1 MRIERVLPGDAEA
14 LLEIYAPY
22 VEETAVS
29 FEYTVPTVSE
39 FRRRIAEISAKFPYI
54 KAVDGDG
61 TILGYAYAGT
71 FKARQAY
78 DWNVETTVYVRRGV
92 RRQGVGRQLY
102 TALEQSL
109 SGMGICNLNAC
120 IAYARTPDAHLDN
133 SSMHFH
139 AQMGYRLVGTFHD
152 SGYKFGT
159 WYDMIWMEKFI
170 GAHTPVSYTHL
181 TLPTNSLV

>member
-1 MRIERVLPGDAEA
+1 M
-14 LLEIYAPY
+14 
-22 VEETAVS
+22 
-29 FEYTVPTVSE
+29 
-39 FRRRIAEISAKFPYI
+39 
-54 KAVDGDG
+54 
-61 TILGYAYAGT
+61 
-71 FKARQAY
+71 
-78 DWNVETTVYVRRGV
+78 
-92 RRQGVGRQLY
+92 GRQLY

-139 AQMGYRLVGTFHD
+139 AHMGYRLVGTFHD

-170 GAHTPVSYTHL
+170 GAHTQNQPPVQFGKWKL
-181 TLPTNSLV
+181 E

>member
-22 VEETAVS
+22 VEETAIS

-39 FRRRIAEISAKFPYI
+39 FRRRIAEISAQFPYI

-78 DWNVETTVYVRRGV
+78 DWNVETTVYGAAAVHGAGAEPERHGHLQSQCLHRL
-92 RRQGVGRQLY
+92 RPHAGRASGQQQY
-102 TALEQSL
+102 ALSCANGLQ
-109 SGMGICNLNAC
+109 
-120 IAYARTPDAHLDN
+120 
-133 SSMHFH
+133 
-139 AQMGYRLVGTFHD
+139 
-152 SGYKFGT
+152 
-159 WYDMIWMEKFI
+159 I
-170 GAHTPVSYTHL
+170 GGDVS
-181 TLPTNSLV
+181 

>member
-22 VEETAVS
+22 VEETAIS

-39 FRRRIAEISAKFPYI
+39 FRRQIAEISAKFPYI

-78 DWNVETTVYVRRGV
+78 DWNV
-92 RRQGVGRQLY
+92 
-102 TALEQSL
+102 
-109 SGMGICNLNAC
+109 
-120 IAYARTPDAHLDN
+120 
-133 SSMHFH
+133 
-139 AQMGYRLVGTFHD
+139 
-152 SGYKFGT
+152 
-159 WYDMIWMEKFI
+159 
-170 GAHTPVSYTHL
+170 
-181 TLPTNSLV
+181 